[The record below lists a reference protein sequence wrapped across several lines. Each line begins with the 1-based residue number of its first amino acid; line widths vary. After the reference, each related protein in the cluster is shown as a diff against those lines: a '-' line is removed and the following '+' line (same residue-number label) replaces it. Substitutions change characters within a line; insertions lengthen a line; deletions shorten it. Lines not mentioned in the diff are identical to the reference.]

1 MRGDRAH
8 GDHGPS
14 TFVVGGSRSLP
25 ERTQAPLLG
34 APVQALDAQADS
46 RSNGGR
52 ATGTTSHELRRPRP
66 TRPALDRAGTPC
78 RSPRSGEDLPR
89 TAPIV
94 RSVHSCLRG
103 RPHTGESF
111 VTDNL
116 AVGACGTRGI
126 ARRPGFEHFFEE
138 LVDLGGVTQAD
149 PETLIELCDRYAF
162 EMDADSVPALL
173 QRFELQFLG
182 EMI

>member
-8 GDHGPS
+8 GDHGLS

-25 ERTQAPLLG
+25 ERTQAPVHG

-52 ATGTTSHELRRPRP
+52 ATRATSHEPRRPGP
-66 TRPALDRAGTPC
+66 TRPALDRIGTSFRP
-78 RSPRSGEDLPR
+78 PRSGRDLPR

-126 ARRPGFEHFFEE
+126 ARQPVFEHFFEE
-138 LVDLGGVTQAD
+138 LVDLGGVTEAD
-149 PETLIELCDRYAF
+149 PETLIELSDRYAF
-162 EMDADSVPALL
+162 EMDADGVPALL
-173 QRFELQFLG
+173 QRFELQFPG
-182 EMI
+182 ELI